1 MAILKLQEAGEEI
14 TLDLE
19 SVSIVEGNFGQ
30 QVKFDANT
38 GDCLYVPL
46 SSVERQLDRCG
57 VAEVAE
63 LTGKTIHFSR
73 AASNK
78 PGGKPFWNLDKARN
92 GDVVAKPNG
101 AAPKTSAP
109 KAPAVPYSSPGLL
122 PGENPLFDEL
132 INKYGECLAAANS
145 EIAPVLKKAGYEV
158 TADTL
163 TSVAA
168 TLFINRT
175 RAGI

>member
-14 TLDLE
+14 TLDLV
-19 SVSIVEGNFGQ
+19 SVEVVQGNFGQ

-46 SSVERQLDRCG
+46 ASVERQLDRCG
-57 VAEVAE
+57 VADVSE
-63 LTGKTIHFSR
+63 LSGKTIHFSR
-73 AASNK
+73 AASNR
-78 PGGKPFWNLDKARN
+78 PGGKPFWNLDRARE

-101 AAPKTSAP
+101 KPPVSKPA
-109 KAPAVPYSSPGLL
+109 AVPYSSPGLL
-122 PGENPLFDEL
+122 PGENPRFDDL
-132 INKYGECLAAANS
+132 INSYGECLAAANS

-158 TADTL
+158 TSDTL

-168 TLFINRT
+168 TLFIQRT
-175 RAGI
+175 RAGV